1 MVNENSLVNADI
13 VDRSPQATDQSLK
26 LEKTT
31 SPRSPQTQKCDI
43 KLEEINDDNRQIHT
57 IYQFQNCGT
66 VNLSIDSF
74 NASGVRM
81 ENCGNIVPQVTKCS
95 SFLSLIARFSGRFC
109 SHAISY
115 YQITG
120 LVAMRR
126 VMKIHIHNPMASLL
140 MVCRH
145 LPSH

>member
-81 ENCGNIVPQVTKCS
+81 ENCGNNVPQVTNCS
-95 SFLSLIARFSGRFC
+95 SFLSLIARFSFE
-109 SHAISY
+109 Y
-115 YQITG
+115 W
-120 LVAMRR
+120 
-126 VMKIHIHNPMASLL
+126 SLL
-140 MVCRH
+140 FSCNFILSDHRVSGNEKSDENPHSQPHGVSSDGM
-145 LPSH
+145 